1 MATLATATAVAVLTA
16 QVIFANY
23 ALTEYL
29 QPNIECQAY
38 RCSVPV
44 DKRIDASPGEILR
57 DRCLSNGF
65 CFDNS
70 KFGKIWCFQ
79 PLVLAYDKCPH
90 AECQVIPERRET
102 CNPGGLMTRDNCI
115 AAGCCFDEDS
125 YDAPICFK
133 RKVYPVGFPGRHTFY
148 SHLVMRICNRQDP
161 KNRKQC
167 GSKKISRD
175 ECLRHQCCWLPVVL
189 EGPQCYHFG

>member
-29 QPNIECQAY
+29 QPNI
-38 RCSVPV
+38 
-44 DKRIDASPGEILR
+44 
-57 DRCLSNGF
+57 
-65 CFDNS
+65 
-70 KFGKIWCFQ
+70 
-79 PLVLAYDKCPH
+79 DKCPH

-189 EGPQCYHFG
+189 EGPQCYHFA